1 MGYGCNDKGDL
12 KIFVKLKHNLNCAN
26 HIMLKSQAA
35 GGAYMNYQHQIQ
47 DDAVH
52 NDSELSIAS
61 EADCGSS
68 SVNFINFNQDA
79 TCLAIGLNKGYRIFT
94 CKPEFSKCLLVT
106 NGVSIGLIEML
117 YNTSLL
123 VTVAL
128 GDEAGSLPRKL
139 KIINTKSQNTICD
152 LIFPS
157 TILLVKL
164 SKHRMVVLLEEQI
177 YIYDVMTMRLLHTIE
192 TSPNVNR
199 LCTMSEFGFG
209 ESKSSYLAYPSPP
222 KTIAHD
228 SLLVSGVYTNGGLNS
243 AQNNIL
249 SVSNA
254 PNRIGD
260 AIIFDLTSLQPLA
273 VIEAH
278 KSALAAMCL
287 SSDGNLLATAS
298 DKGTIVRVFSVH
310 SGVKLFQ
317 FRRGTYPTKIYS
329 LGFSVDNKFVVA
341 TSSSETVHVFRL
353 GDEELL
359 ANKQKQKKDMRDRR
373 SKLQWDHA
381 TIEEEM
387 EHAHISAQ
395 RDMSE
400 EDESIE
406 DDGDDSDA
414 EADNDTID
422 GDVDRG
428 GDAYDDIGVEA
439 PNKQRKLSQGSSTSF
454 TSFNSALSNEDNRDK
469 SEPVIDQNRLSVA
482 RIIRRSSQTLGRKA
496 AQKMGDFLPS
506 RFSLILE
513 PTRHFASLK
522 IQTVGKDVRSIA
534 TIGSVSPGELVRHKT
549 SQANDNAEDIN
560 LHPITSSTSQ
570 NSETLSNPI
579 HISVVTS
586 EGFFYIYE
594 LDPERGGDCILLHQY
609 SLLDE

>member
-1 MGYGCNDKGDL
+1 
-12 KIFVKLKHNLNCAN
+12 
-26 HIMLKSQAA
+26 
-35 GGAYMNYQHQIQ
+35 MNYQHQIQ

-52 NDSELSIAS
+52 NDSEPSIAN
-61 EADCGSS
+61 EAECGSS

-79 TCLAIGLNKGYRIFT
+79 TCVVVGLNHGYRVFS
-94 CKPEFSKCLLVT
+94 CKPEFSRCLLVK

-123 VTVAL
+123 ATVAL

-139 KIINTKSQNTICD
+139 KILNTRSQSTICD

-157 TILLVKL
+157 TILMVKL
-164 SKHRMVVLLEEQI
+164 SKRRMVVLLEEQI
-177 YIYDVMTMRLLHTIE
+177 YIYDVLTMRLLHTIE

-209 ESKSSYLAYPSPP
+209 ESKSSFLAYPSPP

-287 SSDGNLLATAS
+287 SSDGTLLATAS

-317 FRRGTYPTKIYS
+317 FRRGTYPTKIFS
-329 LGFSVDNKFVVA
+329 LSFSVDNKYVVA

-373 SKLQWDHA
+373 SKINRDHA

-387 EHAHISAQ
+387 EHAQISAE
-395 RDMSE
+395 RNISE

-428 GDAYDDIGVEA
+428 GDAYDESGVEA

-454 TSFNSALSNEDNRDK
+454 TSFNSTLSNEDNRDK

-534 TIGSVSPGELVRHKT
+534 TIGSISPSEFVHYKT
-549 SQANDNAEDIN
+549 LQASDNADDIS
-560 LHPITSSTSQ
+560 LHPIPSPTSH
-570 NSETLSNPI
+570 NSESGALSNPI
-579 HISVVTS
+579 YISVVTS

-594 LDPERGGDCILLHQY
+594 LNPERGGDCILLHQY